1 MARKKNDENIV
12 ITEPDFSED
21 PVFSESENSPYE
33 PDMAPVAKKNAPET
47 SHPSEE
53 PDSEEKTG
61 VFVKLVGGGSFT
73 TGEYFFRRGEAVP
86 VPSALAKKLM
96 KTGFFKKV

>member
-21 PVFSESENSPYE
+21 PAFSEAEDTPYE
-33 PDMAPVAKKNAPET
+33 PDMAPLAKEDT
-47 SHPSEE
+47 SEGVENTPKS
-53 PDSEEKTG
+53 DSNEKTG
-61 VFVKLVGGGSFT
+61 VFIKLTGGGSFT
-73 TGEYFFRRGEAVP
+73 TGEYFFKNNEAVS
-86 VPSALAKKLM
+86 VPSTLAKKLM